1 MKSKKFK
8 FVKIFGIIIGVFA
21 VILIILN
28 LIIKNISN
36 NLNDISENEISQ
48 YFNDYTVNTQ
58 NMTAFVK
65 GTGKITSFNIQTLDI
80 SAYSDVKEK
89 FINDGDM
96 VTAKQRILRAIID
109 GYSQNINSPIDG
121 MYFEIE
127 QNNQMVYQIYDLKN
141 VGIEMLVSEN
151 DVALLKE
158 GQKAFVK
165 ITALNKEIEGN
176 VSYISKIP
184 QDGKFKVKVKIEYT
198 DEIKFGYGVSVKIL
212 VAEKENVLVIPY
224 NTLQMDNENKY
235 YVIKSEYKKD
245 FYKSYINN
253 TIIPEKAKTYVE
265 VGIITNNQVEIT
277 SGLKSGDVVEEWNM

>member
-36 NLNDISENEISQ
+36 NLNDISETEISQ

-80 SAYSDVKEK
+80 PAYSDVKEK

-165 ITALNKEIEGN
+165 ITALNKEIEEN

>member
-245 FYKSYINN
+245 IYKSYINN